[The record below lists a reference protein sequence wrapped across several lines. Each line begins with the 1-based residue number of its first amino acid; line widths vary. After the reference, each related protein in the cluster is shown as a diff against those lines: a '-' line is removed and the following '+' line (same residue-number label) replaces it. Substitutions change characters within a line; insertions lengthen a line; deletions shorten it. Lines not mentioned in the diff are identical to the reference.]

1 MENPGK
7 SYGNHLENYGK
18 HPENYGK
25 PLENYGKPLENYGKP
40 LEKYEKHLEN
50 AGQLWKNHRKTIEKP
65 LKTMGK
71 TMEPPGKPWKTPEND
86 ATDENYSSME
96 HSYFEKQKYL
106 TITHQRDVSKSPYLL
121 NDMCRSQLFFETWP
135 FIVCRS
141 LHVANSLANFDF
153 GSPSGSMNC
162 PSRIPTY

>member
-7 SYGNHLENYGK
+7 LWKTPEKAMETIWKTMETTRKTMENTWKSMKNTWKMLDNYGKTTGNYRKTLENYG
-18 HPENYGK
+18 
-25 PLENYGKPLENYGKP
+25 
-40 LEKYEKHLEN
+40 
-50 AGQLWKNHRKTIEKP
+50 
-65 LKTMGK
+65 
-71 TMEPPGKPWKTPEND
+71 END
-86 ATDENYSSME
+86 GTME

-121 NDMCRSQLFFETWP
+121 NDMCRSQLFFETWL

>member
-7 SYGNHLENYGK
+7 SYGNHLENYGN

-25 PLENYGKPLENYGKP
+25 HLEKYENTWKMLDNYGKTTGNYRKTLENYG
-40 LEKYEKHLEN
+40 
-50 AGQLWKNHRKTIEKP
+50 
-65 LKTMGK
+65 
-71 TMEPPGKPWKTPEND
+71 END
-86 ATDENYSSME
+86 GTME

-121 NDMCRSQLFFETWP
+121 NDMCRSQLFFETWL